1 MYHYF
6 DVVVGFAWS
15 YDPESYV
22 GGSVAAGSVSHAGQ
36 MIQTKRDTL
45 ALQVGGWVSVI

>member
-1 MYHYF
+1 MCSPRRYPYF
-6 DVVVGFAWS
+6 DVVVGLTWS

-22 GGSVAAGSVSHAGQ
+22 GGKSKV

-45 ALQVGGWVSVI
+45 ALQVGGWAWG